1 MSFLKGYGLVIAK
14 REVEEADR
22 YITVFMEDFGK
33 ISALI
38 KGIRKSKKRDKTA
51 VDLIALTNFTFYKK
65 GDAIIISD
73 FNGVEDYNGI
83 KSDYNKINIA
93 FYFLYLI
100 NQILVE
106 NGKNRKLYNLLLKS
120 LESLNKI
127 SDERKNLLLIA
138 YFLYEILKDEG
149 IVPEIED
156 IEVFLEDKSQYKITS
171 NEQKML
177 RELQKNNVKKI
188 LEDENYKI
196 KDIKKVIVILE
207 EYINF
212 SLELKL
218 DAKRFLWGDLLW

>member
-38 KGIRKSKKRDKTA
+38 KGIKKSKKRDKTA

-156 IEVFLEDKSQYKITS
+156 IAVFLEDKSQYKITS

>member
-156 IEVFLEDKSQYKITS
+156 IAVFLEDKSQYKITS

-196 KDIKKVIVILE
+196 KDIKKVIIILE

>member
-149 IVPEIED
+149 IAPEIED
-156 IEVFLEDKSQYKITS
+156 IAVFLEDKSQYKITS

>member
-14 REVEEADR
+14 KEVEEADR

-51 VDLIALTNFTFYKK
+51 VDLIAMTNFTFYKK

-156 IEVFLEDKSQYKITS
+156 IAVFLEDKSQYKITS

>member
-156 IEVFLEDKSQYKITS
+156 IAVFLEDKSQYKITS

>member
-156 IEVFLEDKSQYKITS
+156 IAVFLEDKSQYKITS

-212 SLELKL
+212 NLELKL

>member
-156 IEVFLEDKSQYKITS
+156 IAVFLEDKSQYKIAS

>member
-73 FNGVEDYNGI
+73 FNGVGDYNGI

-156 IEVFLEDKSQYKITS
+156 IAVFLEDKSQYKITS

>member
-33 ISALI
+33 ISTLI

-156 IEVFLEDKSQYKITS
+156 IAVFLEDKSQYKITS

>member
-14 REVEEADR
+14 REIEEADR

-38 KGIRKSKKRDKTA
+38 KGIKKSKKRDKTA

-156 IEVFLEDKSQYKITS
+156 IAVFLEDKSQYKITS

>member
-156 IEVFLEDKSQYKITS
+156 IAVFLEDKSQYKITS
-171 NEQKML
+171 NEQKIL

>member
-156 IEVFLEDKSQYKITS
+156 IAAFLEDKSQYKITS

>member
-156 IEVFLEDKSQYKITS
+156 IAVFLEDKSQYKITS

-177 RELQKNNVKKI
+177 RELQKNNVKKV

>member
-38 KGIRKSKKRDKTA
+38 KGIRKSKKRNKTA

-156 IEVFLEDKSQYKITS
+156 IAVFLEDKSQYKITS

>member
-51 VDLIALTNFTFYKK
+51 VDLIAMTNFTFYKK

-138 YFLYEILKDEG
+138 YFLYEVLKDEG

-156 IEVFLEDKSQYKITS
+156 IAVFLEDKSQYKITS